1 MTSGRSTPRWRQV
14 VDRVDRTVT
23 PRANA
28 LVRTSA
34 FADLM
39 AAQIRLEGQLRRR
52 IERQTAAF
60 WHLLNLPTVSDHR
73 RLRAQLVAIEAQL
86 QELNEQLDAEKD
98 ED

>member
-1 MTSGRSTPRWRQV
+1 VSGSRTKPRWRRL
-14 VDRVDRTVT
+14 VDRVDRSVT

-28 LVRTSA
+28 AVRTSA

-39 AAQIRLEGQLRRR
+39 AARIRLEGQLRRR
-52 IERQTAAF
+52 VERQTAAF

-73 RLRAQLVAIEAQL
+73 AVRAQLVAIEAQL
-86 QELNEQLDAEKD
+86 RALSERLDDAAD

>member
-1 MTSGRSTPRWRQV
+1 MV
-14 VDRVDRTVT
+14 DHVDRSVT

-28 LVRTSA
+28 AVRTSA

-39 AAQIRLEGQLRRR
+39 AARIRLESQLRRR

-73 RLRAQLVAIEAQL
+73 TLRAQLVAIEAGL
-86 QELNEQLDAEKD
+86 RALSERLDDAGD